1 MSYKALYGPNKPSPK
16 KIKAVKL
23 FMKGQDFETIGKVLG
38 VVTATAQV
46 YTIDGHCSGAP
57 LSFPEL
63 CDSMNLTPT
72 DIKTL
77 SDGIKRHGTS
87 LNEHGKYR
95 S

>member
-1 MSYKALYGPNKPSPK
+1 
-16 KIKAVKL
+16 
-23 FMKGQDFETIGKVLG
+23 MKGQDFETIGKVLG

-46 YTIDGHCSGAP
+46 YTIDGYCSGAP

-87 LNEHGKYR
+87 LRNTRDQLGMVHTYNQIRLVLAAMIRGELH
-95 S
+95 